1 MSIDI
6 GRREFIAVL
15 GGTAAG
21 WPLAARAQQA
31 AMPVIGYLGS
41 RSRESDALFL
51 DAFRQGLKGVDY
63 TEDQTVRIEYRW
75 VDGQYDRLPAMAA
88 DLVRRQV
95 VIIVTSGGITSARAA
110 KAATSSIPIVFVM
123 GGNPVELGLVAS
135 FNRPG
140 GNITGVSTFNT
151 EVGTKALEFL
161 HELVPKVSV
170 IAVLVNP
177 NSPIAAT
184 QLNVIQVAAQAIG
197 QQIVILHASAEHDI
211 DTAFASLIEQRAGAM
226 FISTDAFFSSQRD
239 RLAASAIQHKV
250 PTIYASRQY
259 TEAGGLI
266 SYTPSETDAFRQLG
280 IYVGEILKGA
290 KPADLPIM
298 QPTKYELVLN
308 LKTAKALGLEVP
320 AKLLA
325 IADEVI
331 E

>member
-140 GNITGVSTFNT
+140 GCV
-151 EVGTKALEFL
+151 A
-161 HELVPKVSV
+161 PKSRSQPPLWV
-170 IAVLVNP
+170 INGP
-177 NSPIAAT
+177 KC
-184 QLNVIQVAAQAIG
+184 
-197 QQIVILHASAEHDI
+197 IV
-211 DTAFASLIEQRAGAM
+211 R
-226 FISTDAFFSSQRD
+226 
-239 RLAASAIQHKV
+239 V
-250 PTIYASRQY
+250 
-259 TEAGGLI
+259 
-266 SYTPSETDAFRQLG
+266 
-280 IYVGEILKGA
+280 
-290 KPADLPIM
+290 
-298 QPTKYELVLN
+298 
-308 LKTAKALGLEVP
+308 
-320 AKLLA
+320 
-325 IADEVI
+325 
-331 E
+331 